1 MVLAKVTATVLGDRL
16 ISLNALRLRMKSDFS
31 EMTRT
36 PAAASARVAI
46 RTGLVASGIF
56 CLALAAAHAQAPSGG
71 DAAASAPAAVA
82 TETPAVTAAPPA
94 VTAAPKV
101 EAAPA
106 ATAPALPAVQQ
117 RATSAAPATTTT
129 ARMKPVRKAANAVT
143 GEPGTASAS
152 LLTTGSVAKT
162 AAVAGAQ
169 AAGKSGSRCTR
180 MAFEVNDYGKDG
192 PTKDAMQLLD
202 VHVAKWA
209 AEKNI
214 KKYTIGKKVVNCRL
228 FLDFGVFDE
237 HTCRAEAPVCW

>member
-1 MVLAKVTATVLGDRL
+1 
-16 ISLNALRLRMKSDFS
+16 MKSVFWES
-31 EMTRT
+31 PRT
-36 PAAASARVAI
+36 SMAASARVAV
-46 RTGLVASGIF
+46 RTGLFVGGVL
-56 CLALAAAHAQAPSGG
+56 CLTLAAARAQAPSGG
-71 DAAASAPAAVA
+71 DSSTAAAPMATAEAPAPMTTSAPPAA
-82 TETPAVTAAPPA
+82 TAAPA
-94 VTAAPKV
+94 VETAAPKV

-106 ATAPALPAVQQ
+106 AAAPATAAAPALPAAKQ
-117 RATSAAPATTTT
+117 RAASAAPAATT
-129 ARMKPVRKAANAVT
+129 ARLKPIRKTASPAG
-143 GEPGTASAS
+143 GEATTASAS
-152 LLTTGSVAKT
+152 MITTGSVAKT

-169 AAGKSGSRCTR
+169 AAGKPSGRCTR